1 MVLLNVILPIGV
13 ALVCILIYHFA
24 FRRAK
29 KVAETAAGNSV
40 DEIIDTL
47 PALYY
52 LEELVTDDNGTVVD
66 LKICKCNK
74 RCLDFIPSGESP
86 VGKYS
91 SDFFPGGQS
100 AFIGAANSAKQ
111 LGTPI
116 NFQYYEVGTGVYY
129 DCVAKIRQ
137 GTSFIEYFLID
148 SSNLHKTQE
157 ALSGLRRQMELS
169 LEISHVTPIKMYV
182 DTQLITCLLLDKEA
196 ATELNLKNIT
206 VSGDELFAKF
216 TPEDRDNLRQQ
227 LDMLVDGK
235 LDRVKY
241 DMECEED
248 RGDGL
253 KTEWYEVRVV
263 VGERDA
269 NGKPKTLEGSIQ
281 LVTKRKNME
290 RVLTDAKKKAEE
302 LNSLKSA
309 FLANMS
315 HEIRT
320 PLNAIVGFSELLCA
334 AETKEEQEEY
344 SRIIQANSGQLLQL
358 VNDILDL
365 SKIEAGT
372 MEFIDKD
379 FDLNTIMKETE
390 ETLRLRLDPEKPV
403 TLNCEL
409 GLPECTLHLDHNRLV
424 QVVTNLVT
432 NAIKYTD
439 SGTITMGYA
448 QKGNMLQ
455 FYVKDTGC
463 GIDPKHINDIFDRFV
478 KLNAFI
484 KGNGL
489 GLSICKSI
497 VTKFGGKIWA
507 ESELGKGSTFYFT
520 IPYDPAATK
529 HEQPRHT
536 VHEAQQ
542 PANPASPMAH
552 TTVPDNQ
559 KVKIL
564 VAEDNE
570 SNYKLVSAILSREYN
585 LFHAWNG
592 KEAVEAFDTFK
603 PKLVIMDINMPVM
616 DGYEASALIKKKSP
630 KTPILALTA
639 YATSADEEKILAAGM
654 DAYMSK
660 PVCMPQLRMR
670 LKDLLKAAE
679 DGGPNPIGGGVSED
693 G

>member
-1 MVLLNVILPIGV
+1 MVLFNVILPIGV
-13 ALVCILIYHFA
+13 ALACILIYHFA

-29 KVAETAAGNSV
+29 KITEATADSNV
-40 DEIIDTL
+40 ENIIDSM

-52 LEELVTDDNGTVVD
+52 LEEFITDDNGTVVD

-74 RCLDFIPSGESP
+74 RCLDFIPNGESP

-100 AFIGAANSAKQ
+100 AFVGAANSAKQ

-116 NFQYYEVGTGVYY
+116 NFQYYEVATGVYY
-129 DCVAKIRQ
+129 DCVAKRRQ
-137 GTSFIEYFLID
+137 GTNFIEYFLID

-157 ALSGLRRQMELS
+157 ALGGLRRQMELS

-182 DTQLITCLLLDKEA
+182 DTQLITCLQLEKGVQPE
-196 ATELNLKNIT
+196 TGLKNIT
-206 VSGDELFAKF
+206 TSGEELFAKF
-216 TPEDRDNLRQQ
+216 RNEDREELKRQ
-227 LDMLVDGK
+227 LDALVEGK
-235 LDRVKY
+235 MERVKY
-241 DMECEED
+241 DMKCEED
-248 RGDGL
+248 RGNGQR
-253 KTEWYEVRVV
+253 TEWYEARMV
-263 VGERDA
+263 VGERDT

-290 RVLTDAKKKAEE
+290 KVLTDAKKKAEE

-334 AETKEEQEEY
+334 AESKSEQEEY

-403 TLNCEL
+403 TMRCEL
-409 GLPECTLHLDHNRLV
+409 GLPECTLHLDSNRLV
-424 QVVTNLVT
+424 QVLTNLVT

-439 SGTITMGYA
+439 SGSISMGYT
-448 QKGNMLQ
+448 QKGNMLE
-455 FYVKDTGC
+455 FYVKDTGS

-520 IPYDPAATK
+520 LPYDPAATK
-529 HEQPRHT
+529 RKQTRPAPQQEEQPKPDT
-536 VHEAQQ
+536 TI
-542 PANPASPMAH
+542 AH
-552 TTVPDNQ
+552 TTVAEDN
-559 KVKIL
+559 KTKIL

-592 KEAVEAFDTFK
+592 KEAVEAFDTFQ
-603 PKLVIMDINMPVM
+603 PKLVIMDINMPIM

-679 DGGPNPIGGGVSED
+679 NNSNTIGGGISVN
-693 G
+693 

>member
-1 MVLLNVILPIGV
+1 MVLYNVLLPLIV
-13 ALVCILIYHFA
+13 VIVCILIYHFA

-29 KVAETAAGNSV
+29 KVAESV
-40 DEIIDTL
+40 TDSNVENLIDTM

-52 LEELVTDDNGTVVD
+52 LEEMVLDDNGNVAD

-74 RCLDFIPSGESP
+74 RCLDFTPGGVSP
-86 VGKYS
+86 VGRYS
-91 SDFFPGGQS
+91 SDFFPGGQPY
-100 AFIGAANSAKQ
+100 FLGAANSARQ
-111 LGTPI
+111 LGTPV
-116 NFQYYEVGTGVYY
+116 NFQYLEVESGVYY
-129 DCVAKIRQ
+129 DCVAKLRP
-137 GTSFIEYFLID
+137 GTNFVEYFLID
-148 SSNLHKTQE
+148 SSNLHKAQE
-157 ALSGLRRQMELS
+157 ALGGLRRQMELA
-169 LEISHVTPIKMYV
+169 LEISHITPVKMYV
-182 DTQLITCLLLDKEA
+182 ETQLITCLQLDKNDAHEH
-196 ATELNLKNIT
+196 NLKNIT
-206 VSGDELFAKF
+206 VSGDELFGKF
-216 TPEDRDNLRQQ
+216 GEDNCKELRRQ
-227 LDMLVDGK
+227 LDELRDGK
-235 LDRVKY
+235 VKRVKF

-248 RGDGL
+248 RGEGM
-253 KTEWYEVRVV
+253 KKEWYEVRVV
-263 VGERDA
+263 VGDRDSK
-269 NGKPKTLEGSIQ
+269 GRPVTLEGSIQ

-290 RVLTDAKKKAEE
+290 KVLTEAKKKAEE

-320 PLNAIVGFSELLCA
+320 PLNAIVGFSELLCG

-372 MEFIDKD
+372 MEFIDND
-379 FDLNTIMKETE
+379 FDLNTVMKETE
-390 ETLRLRLDPEKPV
+390 ESLRLRLDPEKPV
-403 TLNCEL
+403 TMHCEL
-409 GLPECTLHLDHNRLV
+409 GLPKCTLHLDHNRLV

-439 SGTITMGYA
+439 SGSITMGYA
-448 QKGNMLQ
+448 LKGKMLE
-455 FYVKDTGC
+455 FYVKDTGV

-489 GLSICKSI
+489 GLSICKSF
-497 VTKFGGKIWA
+497 VARFGGKIWA
-507 ESELGKGSTFYFT
+507 ESELGKGSQFYFT
-520 IPYDPAATK
+520 IPYDPANQQHQEEPKPAVAVEEPK
-529 HEQPRHT
+529 PAEPVQPIAHT
-536 VHEAQQ
+536 V
-542 PANPASPMAH
+542 
-552 TTVPDNQ
+552 TPDDQ
-559 KVKIL
+559 KIKIL

-585 LFHAWNG
+585 LMHAWNG
-592 KEAVEAFDTFK
+592 KEAVEVFDTFK
-603 PKLVIMDINMPVM
+603 PKLVIMDINMPIM
-616 DGYEASALIKKKSP
+616 DGYEASAILKKKSP

-670 LKDLLKAAE
+670 LKELLKAA
-679 DGGPNPIGGGVSED
+679 DA
-693 G
+693 

>member
-1 MVLLNVILPIGV
+1 MVLLNVILPICV

-29 KVAETAAGNSV
+29 KAAETTAHRDV
-40 DEIIDTL
+40 DSIIDTM

-52 LEELVTDDNGTVVD
+52 LEEMVTDDNGTVVD

-74 RCLDFIPSGESP
+74 RCLDFTPGGESP

-91 SDFFPGGQS
+91 SDFFPGGQP

-111 LGTPI
+111 LGTPV
-116 NFQYYEVGTGVYY
+116 NFQYFETATGVYY
-129 DCVAKIRQ
+129 DCVACMRPN
-137 GTSFIEYFLID
+137 TNFIEYFLID

-157 ALSGLRRQMELS
+157 ALTGLRRQMELA
-169 LEISHVTPIKMYV
+169 LEISHITPVKMYV
-182 DTQLITCLLLDKEA
+182 DTQLVTCLQLDKGGTAEH
-196 ATELNLKNIT
+196 NLKNIT
-206 VSGDELFAKF
+206 VSGEELFGMFDPK
-216 TPEDRDNLRQQ
+216 DREALRQQ
-227 LDMLVDGK
+227 LDDLRDGK
-235 LDRVKY
+235 IKRVKY
-241 DMECEED
+241 DMVCEED
-248 RGDGL
+248 RGHGM
-253 KTEWYEVRVV
+253 KEEWYEVRVII
-263 VGERDA
+263 GERDEK
-269 NGKPKTLEGSIQ
+269 GRPKTLEGSIQ

-290 RVLTDAKKKAEE
+290 RILTEAKKKAEE

-320 PLNAIVGFSELLCA
+320 PLNAIVGFSELLCEA
-334 AETKEEQEEY
+334 DSKEEQQEY

-379 FDLNTIMKETE
+379 FDLNTVMKETE
-390 ETLRLRLDPEKPV
+390 ETLRLRLDPDKPV
-403 TLNCEL
+403 SMHCEL
-409 GLPECTLHLDHNRLV
+409 GLPKCALHLDHNRLV

-439 SGTITMGYA
+439 SGSITMGYA
-448 QKGNMLQ
+448 QKGKMLE
-455 FYVKDTGC
+455 FYVKDTGS
-463 GIDPKHINDIFDRFV
+463 GIDPKHLNDIFDRFV

-497 VTKFGGKIWA
+497 VAKFGGKIWA

-520 IPYDPAATK
+520 IPYDTTAQR
-529 HEQPRHT
+529 HEQPQP
-536 VHEAQQ
+536 VVEEQ
-542 PANPASPMAH
+542 PAQPAQAIVH
-552 TTVPDNQ
+552 KAVPDD
-559 KVKIL
+559 KKAKIL

-585 LFHAWNG
+585 LYHAWNG
-592 KEAVEAFDTFK
+592 KEAVEAFDTFQ
-603 PKLVIMDINMPVM
+603 PKLVIMDINMPIM
-616 DGYEASALIKKKSP
+616 DGYEASALMKKKAP

-679 DGGPNPIGGGVSED
+679 DGGPNPIGGGI
-693 G
+693 

>member
-1 MVLLNVILPIGV
+1 MVLYNVLLPLIV
-13 ALVCILIYHFA
+13 VIVCILIYHFA

-29 KVAETAAGNSV
+29 KVAESV
-40 DEIIDTL
+40 ADSNVENLIDTM

-52 LEELVTDDNGTVVD
+52 LEEMVLDDNGNVVD

-74 RCLDFIPSGESP
+74 RCLDFTPGGVSP
-86 VGKYS
+86 VGRYS
-91 SDFFPGGQS
+91 SDFFPGGQPY
-100 AFIGAANSAKQ
+100 FLGAANSARQ
-111 LGTPI
+111 LGTPV
-116 NFQYYEVGTGVYY
+116 NFQYLESETGVYY
-129 DCVAKIRQ
+129 DCVAKLRP
-137 GTSFIEYFLID
+137 GTNFVEYFLID
-148 SSNLHKTQE
+148 SSNLHKAQE
-157 ALSGLRRQMELS
+157 ALGGLRRQMELA
-169 LEISHVTPIKMYV
+169 LEISHITPVKMYV
-182 DTQLITCLLLDKEA
+182 ETQLITCLQLDKNDAHEH
-196 ATELNLKNIT
+196 NLKNIT
-206 VSGDELFAKF
+206 VSGDELFGKF
-216 TPEDRDNLRQQ
+216 GEDNCKELRRQ
-227 LDMLVDGK
+227 LDELRDGK
-235 LDRVKY
+235 VKRVKF

-248 RGDGL
+248 RGEGM

-263 VGERDA
+263 VGDRDSK
-269 NGKPKTLEGSIQ
+269 GRPVTLEGSIQ

-290 RVLTDAKKKAEE
+290 KVLTEAKKKAEE

-320 PLNAIVGFSELLCA
+320 PLNAIVGFSELLCG

-372 MEFIDKD
+372 MEFIDND
-379 FDLNTIMKETE
+379 FDLNTVMKETE
-390 ETLRLRLDPEKPV
+390 ESLCLRLDPEKPV
-403 TLNCEL
+403 TMHCEL
-409 GLPECTLHLDHNRLV
+409 GLPKCTLHLDHNRLV

-439 SGTITMGYA
+439 SGSITMGYA
-448 QKGNMLQ
+448 LKGKMLE
-455 FYVKDTGC
+455 FYVKDTGV

-497 VTKFGGKIWA
+497 VARFGGKIWA
-507 ESELGKGSTFYFT
+507 ESELGKGSQFYFT
-520 IPYDPAATK
+520 IPYDPAQQH
-529 HEQPRHT
+529 HEEPKPAVVVEEPKPVEPVQSIAHT
-536 VHEAQQ
+536 V
-542 PANPASPMAH
+542 
-552 TTVPDNQ
+552 TPDD
-559 KVKIL
+559 KKIKIL

-585 LFHAWNG
+585 LMHAWNG
-592 KEAVEAFDTFK
+592 KEAVEVFDTFK
-603 PKLVIMDINMPVM
+603 PKLVIMDINMPIM
-616 DGYEASALIKKKSP
+616 DGYEASAILKKKSP

-670 LKDLLKAAE
+670 LKELLKAA
-679 DGGPNPIGGGVSED
+679 DA
-693 G
+693 